1 LIQKT
6 LAFEK
11 NTKSSLHFKLVQY
24 GEKISKCGVLF
35 SILIFLILGFWIL
48 YSIIVQKDYYTY
60 REHAHSLVSHLVFCI
75 ALIVVTI
82 PEGVKLAETLAISS
96 SLNKLFDRNSL
107 IRSLN
112 ALEVMARCTDI
123 CVETTGCLT
132 NPKINVE
139 SVHLGGNE
147 PIPIFETKK
156 LIQHKNARK
165 MLETIIFSSS
175 CFYELIN

>member
-1 LIQKT
+1 M
-6 LAFEK
+6 
-11 NTKSSLHFKLVQY
+11 
-24 GEKISKCGVLF
+24 
-35 SILIFLILGFWIL
+35 
-48 YSIIVQKDYYTY
+48 
-60 REHAHSLVSHLVFCI
+60 FCI

-132 NPKINVE
+132 DIKINID
-139 SVHLGGNE
+139 SVHIGGVGE
-147 PIPIFETKK
+147 PVPIYETKK
-156 LIQHKNARK
+156 LIQHKNARQ
-165 MLETIIFSSS
+165 MLEAILFSSS
-175 CFYELIN
+175 CFYELINVRDHQISGQETEVGLLNMLVVHMQRWIYEARIREILD

>member
-1 LIQKT
+1 
-6 LAFEK
+6 
-11 NTKSSLHFKLVQY
+11 
-24 GEKISKCGVLF
+24 
-35 SILIFLILGFWIL
+35 
-48 YSIIVQKDYYTY
+48 
-60 REHAHSLVSHLVFCI
+60 
-75 ALIVVTI
+75 VTI

-132 NPKINVE
+132 DTKINID
-139 SVHLGGNE
+139 SVHLGGIE

-156 LIQHKNARK
+156 MVQHKNARQ
-165 MLETIIFSSS
+165 MLETILFSSS
-175 CFYELIN
+175 CFYELINHRDHQISGQETEIGLIKMLTLHMQRWIYESRIREILDQNKLAR